1 MTKFIEK
8 RVQLYDIAERISK
21 GEPREK
27 LVKELVA
34 GGMDRTKATRYYYE
48 ALKEITP
55 EDTIL
60 DAYKKGM
67 MQVNL
72 NRLETIIETSL
83 NGNYQEKQVALKA
96 IAELNKMLGL
106 AQTDK
111 VTIAQQNKDGEQQII
126 HISFDK

>member
-60 DAYKKGM
+60 DEYKKGM

-106 AQTDK
+106 SNDTNK
-111 VTIAQQNKDGEQQII
+111 VTVANNKEGEQIIQIEF
-126 HISFDK
+126 SK

>member
-27 LVKELVA
+27 LVKELVD

-72 NRLETIIETSL
+72 NRLETIIETSIS
-83 NGNYQEKQVALKA
+83 GNSQDKQVALKA

-106 AQTDK
+106 SNDTNK
-111 VTIAQQNKDGEQQII
+111 VTVANNKEGEQIIQIEF
-126 HISFDK
+126 SK

>member
-27 LVKELVA
+27 LIKELVA
-34 GGMDRTKATRYYYE
+34 GGMDRTKASRYYYD

-60 DAYKKGM
+60 DSYKKGM

-72 NRLETIIETSL
+72 NRLETIIETSIS
-83 NGNYQEKQVALKA
+83 GNSQDKQVALKA

-106 AQTDK
+106 SNDTNK
-111 VTIAQQNKDGEQQII
+111 VTLANNKEGEQIIQIEF
-126 HISFDK
+126 SK

>member
-72 NRLETIIETSL
+72 NRLETIIETSIS
-83 NGNYQEKQVALKA
+83 GNSQDKQVALKA

-106 AQTDK
+106 SNDTNK
-111 VTIAQQNKDGEQQII
+111 VTVANNKEGEQIIQIEF
-126 HISFDK
+126 SK